1 MNDPRDAGANDSSVR
16 AAYRRLAAAQ
26 KNSSGTPAYS
36 RYVNRPVGRILAA
49 IAYRLGLTPNQVTMV
64 SAVVTFASV
73 AVLVTSSGS
82 WWVGVVV
89 AIGLALGYALDSA
102 DGQVARLRGGGSMV
116 GEWLDHMIDSA
127 KITTVHLAV
136 AVVAYRTFDIGTWW
150 LLVPLAF
157 TVVANVHFFG
167 MIFVDQLVR
176 LSQATSG
183 TATPPSRAA
192 SSRALMLGKIPLDY
206 GFLCWVF
213 VLIGSPPA
221 FCVVYSIIAAGS
233 AAYLLLTLNKWRS
246 DIAGLDRARAA
257 AAASSDDRPGRG
269 ETVLVD

>member
-1 MNDPRDAGANDSSVR
+1 M
-16 AAYRRLAAAQ
+16 
-26 KNSSGTPAYS
+26 
-36 RYVNRPVGRILAA
+36 NRPVGRILAA
-49 IAYRLGLTPNQVTMV
+49 IAFRLGLTPNQVTTV
-64 SAVVTFASV
+64 SALVTFASV

-102 DGQVARLRGGGSMV
+102 DGQVARLRGGGSTV

-136 AVVAYRTFDIGTWW
+136 AVVAYRTFDISTWW

-176 LSQATSG
+176 LSHATAG
-183 TATPPSRAA
+183 TPIPPSRAA
-192 SSRALMLGKIPLDY
+192 SSRALMIGKIPLDY

-213 VLIGSPPA
+213 VLLGSPPA
-221 FCVVYSIIAAGS
+221 FCAVYSIIALGS
-233 AAYLLLTLNKWRS
+233 AGYLLLTLNKWRS
-246 DIAGLDRARAA
+246 DIVGLDQARVQAA
-257 AAASSDDRPGRG
+257 KASDPSPSRTA
-269 ETVLVD
+269 TVLVD

>member
-1 MNDPRDAGANDSSVR
+1 
-16 AAYRRLAAAQ
+16 
-26 KNSSGTPAYS
+26 
-36 RYVNRPVGRILAA
+36 
-49 IAYRLGLTPNQVTMV
+49 MV

-221 FCVVYSIIAAGS
+221 FCVVYSMIAAGS
-233 AAYLLLTLNKWRS
+233 SCLPAAHAEQVAIRH
-246 DIAGLDRARAA
+246 R
-257 AAASSDDRPGRG
+257 RPGSCEGGRRRVVG
-269 ETVLVD
+269 RPSRPRRDRLGGLIDALPHLCLPLPFVRLSSHVSQGSIDVQRVDQPA